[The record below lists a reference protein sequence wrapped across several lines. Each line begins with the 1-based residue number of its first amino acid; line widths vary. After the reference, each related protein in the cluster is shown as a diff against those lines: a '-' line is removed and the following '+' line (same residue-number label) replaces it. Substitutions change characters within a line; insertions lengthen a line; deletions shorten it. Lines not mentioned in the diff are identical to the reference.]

1 MCKDGKILKE
11 DIELL
16 LQQIISK
23 RSGKDFRDPRTMT
36 AILSA
41 CTCHPSGCGCNSA
54 GAPPTAYGS
63 TIAEMAVAMF
73 S

>member
-1 MCKDGKILKE
+1 MKKLN
-11 DIELL
+11 
-16 LQQIISK
+16 K
-23 RSGKDFRDPRTMT
+23 RTSRKSLTMT

-63 TIAEMAVAMF
+63 TIAEMAVAMYGGY
-73 S
+73 